1 MWTLLHVHLRLRMH
15 AYPNS
20 AQKRLLDIIVSLL
33 ALPFAVIAIA
43 LGALAILL
51 TDGSRVFYTQKRVG
65 KNGVPFT
72 LFKLRT
78 LRISA
83 NDDLSGMRPN
93 DPDVIFVGRFL
104 RIWRIDELPQIWNIL
119 KGDMSWVGPRPERPH
134 IVERCALEIP
144 NYNLRHSVAPGITG
158 WAQIHNPDAT
168 PNDNAIKLG
177 YDLEYI
183 QMAGLKK
190 DVLILWKTLVAIG

>member
-1 MWTLLHVHLRLRMH
+1 MN

-104 RIWRIDELPQIWNIL
+104 RIWRID
-119 KGDMSWVGPRPERPH
+119 
-134 IVERCALEIP
+134 
-144 NYNLRHSVAPGITG
+144 
-158 WAQIHNPDAT
+158 
-168 PNDNAIKLG
+168 
-177 YDLEYI
+177 
-183 QMAGLKK
+183 
-190 DVLILWKTLVAIG
+190 